1 MFHHLTFPS
10 ALHFYIELH
19 THTHTCLVFL
29 FERFTGADR
38 SSLCC
43 RSLWNRDNSVMRDS
57 WEVRG
62 PGRQSRN
69 SLQVLNHHMG
79 AKKGDN
85 EQWVGWARMLF
96 RNWKGRKYS
105 MVNVYDHHNCEST
118 WHQPCIQ
125 IYCTKK
131 SLTTICFKPHFLH
144 YGTWWY
150 LQCNDTEPP
159 PLLPIPPTEAS
170 KSWDP
175 QGNIYVNSYFSFLC
189 PKQNNFV
196 FHMLITHS
204 YQCLHFGSHLFQII
218 SSALV
223 SSLHIALNCM
233 SLDFQLLKNSWTY

>member
-1 MFHHLTFPS
+1 MSNGWDGQGCYSEIEKAGNTAWLMFTIIIIVNLLGINLVS
-10 ALHFYIELH
+10 KYI
-19 THTHTCLVFL
+19 
-29 FERFTGADR
+29 A
-38 SSLCC
+38 
-43 RSLWNRDNSVMRDS
+43 
-57 WEVRG
+57 
-62 PGRQSRN
+62 Q
-69 SLQVLNHHMG
+69 
-79 AKKGDN
+79 
-85 EQWVGWARMLF
+85 
-96 RNWKGRKYS
+96 
-105 MVNVYDHHNCEST
+105 
-118 WHQPCIQ
+118 
-125 IYCTKK
+125 KK

-150 LQCNDTEPP
+150 LQCNNTEPP

-218 SSALV
+218 SSTLV

-233 SLDFQLLKNSWTY
+233 SLDFQLLKNSQTY

>member
-62 PGRQSRN
+62 PGQQSRN
-69 SLQVLNHHMG
+69 SLQVLNHHME

-125 IYCTKK
+125 IYYTKK
-131 SLTTICFKPHFLH
+131 
-144 YGTWWY
+144 
-150 LQCNDTEPP
+150 EPY
-159 PLLPIPPTEAS
+159 
-170 KSWDP
+170 
-175 QGNIYVNSYFSFLC
+175 N
-189 PKQNNFV
+189 
-196 FHMLITHS
+196 
-204 YQCLHFGSHLFQII
+204 HLFQTNHI
-218 SSALV
+218 SYIMAHDGTYS
-223 SSLHIALNCM
+223 IKIQN
-233 SLDFQLLKNSWTY
+233 LLPFFPFHLQKEANPGTLEAIFMLILIFHFCVPNKTILFSTC